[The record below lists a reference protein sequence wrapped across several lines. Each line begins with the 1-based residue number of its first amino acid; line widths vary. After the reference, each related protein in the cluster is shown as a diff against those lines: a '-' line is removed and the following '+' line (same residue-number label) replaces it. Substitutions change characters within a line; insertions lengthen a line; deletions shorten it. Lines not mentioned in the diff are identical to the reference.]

1 MPLLVSAVN
10 ISYATC
16 IYVLSDM
23 YSNISSA
30 TRMSCRM
37 LMEEVGVLGWEQL
50 EWISTWKKNFNSTS
64 RTAPQGELDQTQKL

>member
-30 TRMSCRM
+30 TRMSCRI
-37 LMEEVGVLGWEQL
+37 LMEEVGVLG
-50 EWISTWKKNFNSTS
+50 
-64 RTAPQGELDQTQKL
+64 